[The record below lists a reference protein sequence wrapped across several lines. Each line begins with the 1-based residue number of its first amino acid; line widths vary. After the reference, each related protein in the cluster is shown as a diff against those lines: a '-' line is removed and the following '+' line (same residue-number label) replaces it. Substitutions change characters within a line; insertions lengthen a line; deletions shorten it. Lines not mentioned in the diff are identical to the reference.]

1 MIAEVLN
8 DDHSNFSKATIKWGD
23 LDLFLVYF
31 MISYLT
37 AATQPLGTHNILHC
51 VITLVSS
58 LFKPVNMRS
67 CNFKNGVTWS
77 YSRAN
82 EVFEHQKLDQMIFQQ
97 PEHSI
102 CIKKYSYRS

>member
-1 MIAEVLN
+1 
-8 DDHSNFSKATIKWGD
+8 
-23 LDLFLVYF
+23 

-67 CNFKNGVTWS
+67 CNFRNGETCSLLELDTKLIPVLLFFTATIAGQMNYWSIKNKT
-77 YSRAN
+77 
-82 EVFEHQKLDQMIFQQ
+82 K
-97 PEHSI
+97 
-102 CIKKYSYRS
+102 